1 MGGHFTVRSAFSTM
15 ARCPWII
22 GRVLVAQAFTSRS
35 SPLFAS
41 FWNSATS
48 FLWSVSSSFKYCRSK
63 SADPMFWAL
72 TPRVSNL
79 TPFRLARSVSSL
91 FALVWSAT
99 MRAPILFTS
108 ALFPCFSAIFPFSTS
123 CWPPPAAFWIKFTSF
138 WLSFTVTVPE
148 AGVGADFARRWG
160 LLPMP
165 VSSLPSWAR
174 MVPITDR
181 LPAMVAMIANREI
194 DMNSGFIGLF
204 LFTHYISSSVLW
216 HVKLEIWTL
225 ARLFGSLFPTGT
237 FVGYSFGLK
246 AHRMARVNNL
256 RPANDF

>member
-1 MGGHFTVRSAFSTM
+1 MLPSQTTPHFTSRGMGGHFTVRSAFSTM

-22 GRVLVAQAFTSRS
+22 GRVLAAQAFTSRS

-123 CWPPPAAFWIKFTSF
+123 CWPPPPAFWIKLTSF
-138 WLSFTVTVPE
+138 WLNFTVAVPE
-148 AGVGADFARRWG
+148 DGVGADCARRWG
-160 LLPMP
+160 LLPIP
-165 VSSLPSWAR
+165 VSCWAR
-174 MVPITDR
+174 TVPIADR
-181 LPAMVAMIANREI
+181 LPAIVAMIAKRET
-194 DMNSGFIGLF
+194 DMNCVFIGLF
-204 LFTHYISSSVLW
+204 LFGYYISSSGLR
-216 HVKLEIWTL
+216 HVKLEFWILAPW
-225 ARLFGSLFPTGT
+225 ARLFG
-237 FVGYSFGLK
+237 
-246 AHRMARVNNL
+246 
-256 RPANDF
+256 